1 MPRFCWVKGNV
12 IKLSCNELKANELAF
27 ICVDKNQKNPTQMQL
42 KTKVQIIE
50 ELKSFQQQSNAQ
62 NILYKDGENSFTRD
76 RCLSFEKT
84 ALFIARSPK
93 KSLSVEL
100 EEYFSDLGCPKA
112 VCTKSAL
119 CQRRKQ
125 LKPCLFEDWNQV
137 LVQSYYHYNRNH
149 LKRWKG
155 YRLHA
160 VDGSTAYLMDRP
172 SVVDHFG
179 VQTNQSTAIAMGR
192 VMNCFDVLNGISVRS
207 QISPIVES
215 ELGIAIDWVEQI
227 EDDVISIYDRGY
239 GFFAVFFMHLH
250 GFETEK
256 KFVIRCKQN
265 ANLRVI
271 EFVAS
276 NQRSQIVEL
285 KPSRQAIDR
294 LGKLG
299 YRLNKSSMI
308 KIRLLRIELDDGEIE
323 VLATNLMCNKQYP
336 YSCFKKLYFMRWAVE
351 TEYDS
356 WKNTN
361 QLEQFSGHSPRVIY
375 QDFYANV
382 LIANL
387 HQMLIADCEKEVKI
401 ISAQRKYE
409 YKVNRNVTFGLFK
422 REMANLFSLTDIS
435 TKKTL
440 ELLKHLFCKYIEPIR
455 PGRSLPRIHKSRRL
469 NGKYLTYTNYKR
481 AV

>member
-1 MPRFCWVKGNV
+1 MSWLLFVLTK
-12 IKLSCNELKANELAF
+12 K
-27 ICVDKNQKNPTQMQL
+27 QKQPTQMQL
-42 KTKVQIIE
+42 KSKVQIIE
-50 ELKSFQQQSNAQ
+50 ELKSFQEQSKQQCV
-62 NILYKDGENSFTRD
+62 LYSEGMAFTRD

-100 EEYFSDLGCPKA
+100 EEYFTDLGSPEE

-125 LKPCLFEDWNQV
+125 LKPSLFEDWNQV
-137 LVQSYYHYNRNH
+137 LVDSYYHYNSNH
-149 LKRWKG
+149 VKTWKG
-155 YRLHA
+155 HRLHA
-160 VDGSTAYLMDRP
+160 VDGSTAYLMDKP

-179 VQTNQSTAIAMGR
+179 VQTNQSTAVAMGR

-207 QISPIVES
+207 QLSPMAES

-265 ANLRVI
+265 ANLGVI
-271 EFVAS
+271 EFLAS
-276 NQRSQIVEL
+276 GERSQIVEL
-285 KPSRQAIDR
+285 KPSRQAIER

-299 YRLNKSSMI
+299 YKLNKASTI
-308 KIRLLRIELDDGEIE
+308 KIRFLRIELDHGEIE
-323 VLATNLMCNKQYP
+323 VLATNLMCDKQYP

-351 TEYDS
+351 TEYDG
-356 WKNTN
+356 WKNTC

-382 LIANL
+382 LIANI
-387 HQMLIADCEKEVKI
+387 HQILIADCEKEVKI

-409 YKVNRNVTFGLFK
+409 YKINRNVTFGLIK
-422 REMANLFSLTDIS
+422 REMVNLFAQTGVS

-440 ELLKHLFCKYIEPIR
+440 DLLKQLFCKYTEPIR
-455 PGRSLPRIHKSRRL
+455 PGRSFPRIQKSRRL
-469 NGKYLTYTNYKR
+469 NGKYVTYTNYKR
-481 AV
+481 AI